1 MNDYYFLLS
10 DLPTPI
16 IAINDIVIEDA
27 TPQELTDRDER
38 FTIGIVGSD
47 SVLFMATDNVP
58 TLTIC
63 RNAPP
68 RPIITGI
75 LKP

>member
-1 MNDYYFLLS
+1 MSEYYFLLS

-16 IAINDIVIEDA
+16 IAINDTVIDDA
-27 TPQELTDRDER
+27 TPQELTERDAR
-38 FTIGIVGSD
+38 FSMGKVGTD
-47 SVLFMATDNVP
+47 SVLIMATDKVP
-58 TLTIC
+58 TLTIY

-68 RPIITGI
+68 RPVITGI